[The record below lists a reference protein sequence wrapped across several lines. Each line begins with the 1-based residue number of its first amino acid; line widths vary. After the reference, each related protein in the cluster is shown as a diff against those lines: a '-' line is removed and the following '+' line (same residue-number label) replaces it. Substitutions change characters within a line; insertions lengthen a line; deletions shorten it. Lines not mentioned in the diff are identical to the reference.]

1 MKLCSVCDNRIE
13 GKWCK
18 HCHRFVKTYESH
30 ASVYEPGERQS
41 NVRMLQEMPQRNTE
55 KNLTGKAAKRAAQ
68 KAAKG
73 ALAGGVSL
81 VALLVCMG
89 PYLPDIIDGVKVV
102 SETMKAEKEA
112 NQRYFEEEVLISEE
126 ERQFYL
132 NRMNRN
138 MKIHELTPAESV
150 IEREYRVFYFHP
162 EDIKR
167 FGYACDCLHF
177 ELSIADFEQWLSEN
191 WTDTYRTEEDSS
203 VYSNLRS
210 IEGET
215 ESYRFATYRYYRT
228 EGEFYVQ
235 ADFDTATEQLHE
247 VYFET
252 TETVPDAKLCHEMI
266 KKFDPLT
273 RLTEDAFADAL
284 REAGSSE
291 AEYTQLY
298 VSECVRVNF
307 IRSNVGCAV
316 VFGPVEREW

>member
-1 MKLCSVCDNRIE
+1 MKLCSICDNKIE

-30 ASVYEPGERQS
+30 ASVYEPGERQNFVRIS
-41 NVRMLQEMPQRNTE
+41 QEDADGNVKETV
-55 KNLTGKAAKRAAQ
+55 TGETTKTMVKKAT
-68 KAAKG
+68 KG
-73 ALAGGVSL
+73 VLAGGVSL
-81 VALLVCMG
+81 VALLVCAG
-89 PYLPDIIDGVKVV
+89 PYLPDIIDGVKLV

-138 MKIHELTPAESV
+138 VKIHELTPAESV
-150 IEREYRVFYFHP
+150 IEREHRVFYFHP

-177 ELSIADFEQWLSEN
+177 DFGIAELEQWLSEN

-215 ESYRFATYRYYRT
+215 ERYRFATYRYYRGD
-228 EGEFYVQ
+228 GEFFVQ
-235 ADFDTATEQLHE
+235 AEYDTATEQLHE

-252 TETVPDAKLCHEMI
+252 AETLPDAKLCHEMV
-266 KKFDPLT
+266 KKFDPLIT
-273 RLTEDAFADAL
+273 LTEEAFADDL
-284 REAGSSE
+284 QEAGSSE
-291 AEYTQLY
+291 EEYTLLY
-298 VSECVRVNF
+298 TSECVKVTFLRCEAG
-307 IRSNVGCAV
+307 NVV
-316 VFGPVEREW
+316 VFGPVERER